1 MCIHNQNYLLDAID
15 TVLSWE
21 LPDELF
27 SIAVNDQA
35 KLLAG
40 FDAEDIWA
48 GDAMFNY
55 SLGNNF
61 HWYN

>member
-1 MCIHNQNYLLDAID
+1 MSIHNQNYLLDAIE
-15 TVLSWE
+15 TVLAWE

-27 SIAVNDQA
+27 SIAINDQA

-40 FDAEDIWA
+40 FAAEEIWA

-55 SLGNNF
+55 SVGNGYPL
-61 HWYN
+61 YN